1 MAIKVG
7 MVSLGC
13 PKNQMDAE
21 LMLAKLANAGMEITP
36 DSGLADVVIVN
47 TCGFIEDAKKES
59 IENILEFA
67 SLKKEGR
74 IQKIIVTGCMAER
87 YRDEVQK
94 ELPECDAVLGLGAN
108 RDIVEVV
115 REVVGG
121 QRVQSFPDKGCWEL
135 DGDRLQTTPSF
146 FAYLRIADG
155 CDNRCAYCAI
165 PLIRGG
171 LRSRSMES
179 LVEEA
184 QMLARAG
191 VRELVLVAQDDTAY
205 GCDLYGE
212 SRLPELLEAL
222 CAIDGLHW
230 IRLLYCYPQRINDR
244 LLGVIRDQKKIVKY
258 MDIPLQHVSRSVL
271 RAMNR
276 TGDAE
281 SLTQLIAHIRE
292 SVPGIVLRTT
302 LMTGF
307 PGETEAD
314 FEELC
319 TFVKEARFERLGCF
333 AFSPEE
339 GTTAAEMPDQVP
351 QKVRERRRDIVMEE
365 QMRVVDAYNSAQV
378 GKTFEVLV
386 ESFDRYAECWFGRS
400 AGDAPDI
407 DGKVFF
413 TCPDGVRPKPGTF
426 VNVHI
431 TDTMDWDLMGEYV
444 DEAESAE

>member
-319 TFVKEARFERLGCF
+319 AFVKEARFERLGCF